1 MGKWKMSNSSVKYV
15 YTFPSLKLD
24 EVVNI
29 KSEDEVRE
37 ELDVEEDPLALP
49 ETTLANR
56 PAFMQAHGEIKEV
69 NIQFACN
76 ECDRNFTRKHGL
88 LLHILQ
94 VHKLKT
100 TTFSCE
106 KCDFRTTKKNTLRY
120 HTNQVHG
127 GILFACYTCKYRTA
141 VKGNLELHVQ
151 AHHGGMK
158 YTCNQC
164 GNLFTSPGSVKIHV
178 ESQHLGI
185 KKHACTDC
193 GKTFTRRHSLK
204 YHIVRYHKD
213 NIKVEN

>member
-1 MGKWKMSNSSVKYV
+1 MGTWKMSKSSVKYV

-56 PAFMQAHGEIKEV
+56 PAFIQAHGEIKEV

-106 KCDFRTTKKNTLRY
+106 KCDFRTTKKILY
-120 HTNQVHG
+120 
-127 GILFACYTCKYRTA
+127 GIIQIRFMVVSYLP
-141 VKGNLELHVQ
+141 V
-151 AHHGGMK
+151 
-158 YTCNQC
+158 
-164 GNLFTSPGSVKIHV
+164 IHV
-178 ESQHLGI
+178 SIGQQFKAI
-185 KKHACTDC
+185 
-193 GKTFTRRHSLK
+193 
-204 YHIVRYHKD
+204 
-213 NIKVEN
+213 